1 MFKPARSSQLL
12 FTLFVLLCICF
23 SEAAPQKNRGGKG
36 GGARETAQ
44 QKAAKKPGGV
54 STAKDG
60 STMLD
65 QTVQINGLDIR
76 YRVSAPAD
84 QFTSAAKVEGGNAA
98 PNTGGSIGMNVLL
111 HGDGG
116 QSFFAFPNQGVNANL
131 MGVAVLAP
139 DKDLKWGGAN
149 RNGQQRPDGVAHA
162 QAVAD
167 LITQELPK
175 MVAFN
180 QSNVFFTGVSGGSL
194 TLSGFF
200 MPAHMGKFPNTGVLL
215 NCGGLAPQVDFTPES
230 AAAMAN
236 TRIHFQS
243 TTQELASLQK
253 SIPQAIKAFEQAGT
267 NAGLN
272 SQQINALQTVNNS
285 PNGGH
290 CAFDGQGFGSGI
302 QLVADNF
309 QNIMLPGGS
318 GQVPGIGNINNGVV
332 GNEKLQFS
340 QRGN

>member
-1 MFKPARSSQLL
+1 LHHGHGTNVECRS
-12 FTLFVLLCICF
+12 
-23 SEAAPQKNRGGKG
+23 
-36 GGARETAQ
+36 
-44 QKAAKKPGGV
+44 
-54 STAKDG
+54 
-60 STMLD
+60 
-65 QTVQINGLDIR
+65 GLDIR
-76 YRVSAPAD
+76 YKVSAPAN
-84 QFTSAAKVEGGNAA
+84 QFTADSGVQGANAA
-98 PNTGGSIGMNVLL
+98 AGAPGAIGMNVLL

-116 QSFFAFPNQGVNANL
+116 QSFFDFPNQGVNANL

-139 DKDLKWGGAN
+139 DPNLKWGGAD

-167 LITQELPK
+167 LVTQELPK
-175 MVAFN
+175 VVSFN

-215 NCGGLAPQVDFTPES
+215 NCGGLAPQVAFAPDA

-243 TTQELASLQK
+243 TTQELASLQR
-253 SIPQAIKAFEQAGT
+253 SIPQSIQAFEQAASD
-267 NAGLN
+267 AGLN
-272 SQQINALQTVNNS
+272 NQQINALQTVDAT

-290 CAFDGQGFGSGI
+290 CAFDGQGFVSGI

-309 QNIMLPGGS
+309 ANIMQPGGN
-318 GQVPGIGNINNGVV
+318 GQVNGIGNVNTGVV
-332 GNEKLQFS
+332 GNEQPQFS
-340 QRGN
+340 QVRN